1 MNILSLYFKICY
13 LLVCFKCKTIFVD
26 SDEIRFSLLLS
37 SRKFYIFVGYKL
49 LDCIFMRKLLFA
61 LSLIVFPLF
70 VFGQNISQKDSAK
83 LAWKELMRKCEIE
96 DSLLEVERMKPV
108 YEAFNKEKRKYL
120 GKTYYL
126 KKGSKLYRKGS
137 PFKCVALNIDK
148 NLNATI
154 SLVNR
159 GDTLTMSM
167 DFSEISYRLSL
178 TDEFKA
184 LFSFGSSSSAP
195 KEKIN
200 YRLVAKTLY
209 IGMSKKSVL
218 YLMGKPN
225 NIRTTI
231 TDNINYEFWE
241 YPNNVY
247 LNFLNDKL
255 KVIQIY

>member
-1 MNILSLYFKICY
+1 MKRFLFLILAFISLNVMAQENNKKMTYEALQEKIR
-13 LLVCFKCKTIFVD
+13 VQD
-26 SDEIRFSLLLS
+26 SI
-37 SRKFYIFVGYKL
+37 
-49 LDCIFMRKLLFA
+49 
-61 LSLIVFPLF
+61 
-70 VFGQNISQKDSAK
+70 N
-83 LAWKELMRKCEIE
+83 EIE
-96 DSLLEVERMKPV
+96 MMRPIR
-108 YEAFNKEKRKYL
+108 EAFDKEKRKYL

-241 YPNNVY
+241 YPNSVY

>member
-1 MNILSLYFKICY
+1 
-13 LLVCFKCKTIFVD
+13 
-26 SDEIRFSLLLS
+26 
-37 SRKFYIFVGYKL
+37 
-49 LDCIFMRKLLFA
+49 MRKLLFA
-61 LSLIVFPLF
+61 LFFIVFPLF

-96 DSLLEVERMKPV
+96 DSLREVERMAPINK
-108 YEAFNKEKRKYL
+108 AFNKEKRKYL

-126 KKGSKLYRKGS
+126 KKGSKLYKKGS
-137 PFKCVALNIDK
+137 PFKCVALDIDEW
-148 NLNATI
+148 LNATI
-154 SLVNR
+154 SLVNG
-159 GDTLTMSM
+159 GDTLTMPI
-167 DFSEISYRLSL
+167 DFSEISYRINL
-178 TDEFKA
+178 TDEFKS
-184 LFSFGSSSSAP
+184 LFSSGSSSSAP

-200 YRLVAKTLY
+200 YRLVAKALY

-241 YPNNVY
+241 YPDNVY

>member
-1 MNILSLYFKICY
+1 MKRFLFLILAFISLNVMAQENNKKMTYEELQEKIR
-13 LLVCFKCKTIFVD
+13 VQD
-26 SDEIRFSLLLS
+26 SI
-37 SRKFYIFVGYKL
+37 
-49 LDCIFMRKLLFA
+49 
-61 LSLIVFPLF
+61 
-70 VFGQNISQKDSAK
+70 N
-83 LAWKELMRKCEIE
+83 EIE
-96 DSLLEVERMKPV
+96 MMRPIR
-108 YEAFNKEKRKYL
+108 EAFDKEKRKYL

-241 YPNNVY
+241 YPNSVY